1 MDTVQISPALSATA
15 PSPAAKGATRF
26 SLVRILLATIA
37 VCVPVALV
45 LVLAN
50 QISDKTMRAFW
61 PPLLAALLGFGGYLF
76 YVRKIEKRAMTEF
89 SGPGVGR
96 ELGAGLVLGTLL
108 FLMTIGIVAACGS
121 YQLLGTGSWVA
132 MTKSLTEMVF
142 VALIEEI
149 LFRGVIFRLSE
160 RSLGSWVALAISSV
174 IFALAHLPNDGI
186 TALAVANTA
195 VAGSTFAAAYLAT
208 RRLWLAIGLHFAW
221 NFVSDG
227 VFSLPTSGNPAHGLL
242 QGQLSGPE
250 WLTGGTYGVE
260 ASAVTLIVMTLA
272 TGLLLRS
279 AIHAGHIAAA
289 RRNKG

>member
-1 MDTVQISPALSATA
+1 
-15 PSPAAKGATRF
+15 
-26 SLVRILLATIA
+26 
-37 VCVPVALV
+37 V

-50 QISDKTMRAFW
+50 QIPDKAMRAFW
-61 PPLLAALLGFGGYLF
+61 PPLLAALLGFGGYSF
-76 YVRKIEKRAMTEF
+76 YVRKIEKRAMSEF

-96 ELGAGLVLGTLL
+96 ELGAGLALGTLL
-108 FLMTIGIVAACGS
+108 FLATIGIVAVCGG
-121 YQLLGTGSWVA
+121 YQLSGSGSLVA
-132 MTKSLTEMVF
+132 MTKSFTEMVF

-195 VAGSTFAAAYLAT
+195 VAGLTFGAAYLAT

-227 VFSLPTSGNPAHGLL
+227 VFSLPTSGHPARGLL

-250 WLTGGTYGVE
+250 WLTGGAYGVE
-260 ASAVTLIVMTLA
+260 ASAVTLIVMALA
-272 TGLLLRS
+272 TWLLLRS

-289 RRNKG
+289 GRNKG